1 MKLGMCLISLS
12 LAGVLLGNPVKGFA
26 DNDSAGAWQFVIAD
40 EPLIQAATEYCYAG
54 SMVDPATGEVFDL
67 YNFCTDN
74 LDLA

>member
-12 LAGVLLGNPVKGFA
+12 LAGVLLG
-26 DNDSAGAWQFVIAD
+26 SAGAWQFGIAD

-54 SMVDPATGEVFDL
+54 SMVDPATGEAFDL